1 MEKKIFEAPEATV
14 VVFEENDILTLS
26 PNEDGDMPVIPWSY
40 RKRSAQKAQTFFYGL
55 FQIFVLSYQ

>member
-26 PNEDGDMPVIPWSY
+26 PNESGDMPVIPW
-40 RKRSAQKAQTFFYGL
+40 
-55 FQIFVLSYQ
+55 